1 MDKIKAGRFIVY
13 IANLY
18 FKLQILL
25 LFLLLIY
32 LFYQFLFLERIG
44 IEEADK
50 YNFFTNNIIIFSA
63 LLISCLTYFFIEKD
77 SIKNN
82 YFLIHLST
90 IFSLFLLNLLLEIR
104 SLYFLPDNRIVQFEK
119 KGVIW
124 DNRTHNEVISDL
136 KTETGEKNIYRGTN
150 PGGFIVGN
158 IAQKIDFE
166 TNITPFSNIS
176 NSTIVY
182 CNESGTWHNYKS
194 DKFGF
199 NNPENLIKIDTKFN
213 LLLLG
218 DSFTEGMCVDTKNDI
233 GAKLRNLNYNVLN
246 LGKAAG
252 GVLFAKARLREYKH
266 AYNFKPEFVIYLFY
280 SFNDVTETRREY
292 NHPFFQK
299 YLNDKQFS
307 QDLKNKQDK
316 IDIFWKRF
324 FALTSKADFLKK
336 YPALRKYGQYY
347 EREYDPPTK
356 RLHYKFHLKNILLLT
371 NIRAFI
377 HDNLIAQ
384 ITNRKSNEKKKQLD
398 ILKKVFTSFK
408 AEVNE
413 IDSRTKLILVYLPS
427 HHEIINKTLY
437 LRKEII
443 NLTNELNVDYIN
455 IYESFIKININDLF
469 DQGLPGHYSSE
480 GYGHLARIINQHLLE
495 RYGN

>member
-1 MDKIKAGRFIVY
+1 MDNIKTRRFIAF

-18 FKLQILL
+18 FKAQIFF

-44 IEEADK
+44 YEEADK

-82 YFLIHLST
+82 YFLIHFST

-104 SLYFLPDNRIVQFEK
+104 SSNFLPDNRIVQFEK

-124 DNRTHNEVISDL
+124 DNRTRNEVISDL
-136 KTETGEKNIYRGTN
+136 KTETGEKNIYKGTN

-176 NSTIVY
+176 NSTIVH
-182 CNESGTWHNYKS
+182 CNESGIWRSYKS

-199 NNPENLIKIDTKFN
+199 NNPENLIKKESKFN

-246 LGKAAG
+246 LGKAG
-252 GVLFAKARLREYKH
+252 GGGLFAKARLREYKH

-280 SFNDVTETRREY
+280 SINDVTDTLREY

-299 YLNDKQFS
+299 YLIDKQFS
-307 QDLKNKQDK
+307 QDLKNKQD
-316 IDIFWKRF
+316 
-324 FALTSKADFLKK
+324 
-336 YPALRKYGQYY
+336 
-347 EREYDPPTK
+347 
-356 RLHYKFHLKNILLLT
+356 
-371 NIRAFI
+371 
-377 HDNLIAQ
+377 
-384 ITNRKSNEKKKQLD
+384 
-398 ILKKVFTSFK
+398 
-408 AEVNE
+408 
-413 IDSRTKLILVYLPS
+413 
-427 HHEIINKTLY
+427 
-437 LRKEII
+437 
-443 NLTNELNVDYIN
+443 
-455 IYESFIKININDLF
+455 
-469 DQGLPGHYSSE
+469 
-480 GYGHLARIINQHLLE
+480 
-495 RYGN
+495 

>member
-1 MDKIKAGRFIVY
+1 MPMDKIKAGRFSTY

-32 LFYQFLFLERIG
+32 LFYQFLFPEESIG

-50 YNFFTNNIIIFSA
+50 YYFFTNNIIIFSA
-63 LLISCLTYFFIEKD
+63 LLISCLTYFFIKKD

-82 YFLIHLST
+82 YFLIHFST

-136 KTETGEKNIYRGTN
+136 KTETGEKNIYRVAN

-166 TNITPFSNIS
+166 TNITPLSNIS
-176 NSTIVY
+176 NSTIVH
-182 CNESGTWHNYKS
+182 CNESGIWRSYKS

-218 DSFTEGMCVDTKNDI
+218 DSFTEGACVDTKNHI

-266 AYNFKPEFVIYLFY
+266 AYNFKPEFIIFLFY
-280 SFNDVTETRREY
+280 SQNDVTDTSREY
-292 NHPFFQK
+292 NHPFYQK

-347 EREYDPPTK
+347 VSPTK
-356 RLHYKFHLKNILLLT
+356 RLNYKFHLKKILLLT

-413 IDSRTKLILVYLPS
+413 INSKTKLILVYLPS
-427 HHEIINKTLY
+427 HHEIINKKLY

-443 NLTNELNVDYIN
+443 NLTNELNIDNIN
-455 IYESFIKININDLF
+455 IYESFIKMNINDLF
-469 DQGLPGHYSSE
+469 DYGLSGHYSSK
-480 GYGHLARIINQHLLE
+480 GYGLLAEIIDQHLLE

>member
-1 MDKIKAGRFIVY
+1 MDNIKTGRFIAF

-18 FKLQILL
+18 FKAQILF

-32 LFYQFLFLERIG
+32 LFYQFVLLEDRIG
-44 IEEADK
+44 IGEADK
-50 YNFFTNNIIIFSA
+50 YDFFTNNIIIFSA

-82 YFLIHLST
+82 YFLIHFST
-90 IFSLFLLNLLLEIR
+90 IFSLFLLNLLLEIG
-104 SLYFLPDNRIVQFEK
+104 SENFLYNRILNFEK

-158 IAQKIDFE
+158 IAQKIGFE
-166 TNITPFSNIS
+166 TNITPLSNIS
-176 NSTIVY
+176 NSTIVH
-182 CNESGTWHNYKS
+182 CNESGIWRSYKS

-199 NNPENLIKIDTKFN
+199 NNPENLIKKESKFN

-246 LGKAAG
+246 LGKAGG

-266 AYNFKPEFVIYLFY
+266 AYNFKPDFVIFLFY
-280 SFNDVTETRREY
+280 SYNDVTDTRLEY

-324 FALTSKADFLKK
+324 FALTSKVDFLKK
-336 YPALRKYGQYY
+336 YPALKKHGQYY
-347 EREYDPPTK
+347 VSLTK
-356 RLHYKFHLKNILLLT
+356 SLNYEFSLKKILFLT

-377 HDNLIAQ
+377 HNNLTSQ
-384 ITNRKSNEKKKQLD
+384 ISNRKSDEKKKQID
-398 ILKKVFTSFK
+398 ILKKVFTAFK
-408 AEVNE
+408 AEVNG
-413 IDSRTKLILVYLPS
+413 IDNKTKLILVYLPDYS
-427 HHEIINKTLY
+427 EIINKKSHTE
-437 LRKEII
+437 KEII
-443 NLTNELNVDYIN
+443 KLMTELNIDSIN
-455 IYESFIKININDLF
+455 VYEAFVKMNINDLF
-469 DQGLPGHYSSE
+469 DYGLSGHYSSE
-480 GYGHLARIINQHLLE
+480 GYGHLARIINQYLLE
-495 RYGN
+495 KYGN

>member
-1 MDKIKAGRFIVY
+1 MDNIKTGRFIAF

-18 FKLQILL
+18 FKAQILF

-63 LLISCLTYFFIEKD
+63 LLISCLTYFFIKKD

-124 DNRTHNEVISDL
+124 DKRTRDEVVSDL
-136 KTETGEKNIYRGTN
+136 RLKTGEKNIYKVID
-150 PGGFIVGN
+150 PGGFITGN
-158 IAQKIDFE
+158 IAKIIGFKKD
-166 TNITPFSNIS
+166 IVPLSNVS
-176 NSTIVY
+176 NSTIIH
-182 CNESGTWHNYKS
+182 CNESGIWRSYKS

-199 NNPENLIKIDTKFN
+199 NNPENLIKKESKFN

-246 LGKAAG
+246 LGKAGG

-266 AYNFKPEFVIYLFY
+266 AYNFKPDYVIFLFF
-280 SFNDVTETRREY
+280 SFNDVTDTQREY

-324 FALTSKADFLKK
+324 FALASKADFRKK
-336 YPALRKYGQYY
+336 YPALTKYGQYY
-347 EREYDPPTK
+347 ERTYDPPTK
-356 RLHYKFHLKNILLLT
+356 SLNYKFHLKNILLLT

-384 ITNRKSNEKKKQLD
+384 ITNRKSNEKKNQLD

-413 IDSRTKLILVYLPS
+413 IDSKTKLILVYLPS
-427 HHEIINKTLY
+427 HHEIINKKLY

-443 NLTNELNVDYIN
+443 NLTNELNIDNIN
-455 IYESFIKININDLF
+455 IYESFIKMNINDLF
-469 DQGLPGHYSSE
+469 DYGLSGHYSSE

-495 RYGN
+495 KYGN